1 MFYDCKWIKTHQR
14 KFNKCREQLKIQI
27 EIYAKLLKLKKLTR
41 LQYLSIEC
49 VVIFLYAVTQKIK
62 KIVIMLRYKIIVYC
76 NFLIYS
82 VMAKKIDYIKLLMEC
97 IKFMLLREILILKY
111 DGCVKFST
119 AKTTHNLYI
128 IIIINCSYI
137 LQQKIKLQFM
147 RNLCNKFV
155 QQLCMRKSI
164 MLKYLHQ

>member
-1 MFYDCKWIKTHQR
+1 MFYDCKWIRTHQR

-27 EIYAKLLKLKKLTR
+27 EIYAKLLKLKKLTH

-49 VVIFLYAVTQKIK
+49 AVIFHYAVTQKIK
-62 KIVIMLRYKIIVYC
+62 KTVIMLRYKIIVYY

-82 VMAKKIDYIKLLMEC
+82 VIAKKIDCSKLLMEC

-119 AKTTHNLYI
+119 VKTTNNLYI
-128 IIIINCSYI
+128 ITIINCSCI

-147 RNLCNKFV
+147 KSLCSKFA
-155 QQLCMRKSI
+155 QQLCMRKNI
-164 MLKYLHQ
+164 MLRYLRR